1 MTYFIHIQSRRVVE
15 AKTRKEAKKL
25 LGLSFTQMANELNL
39 FDPHTDRDA
48 IIPPEIAQDIADY
61 KERKSV

>member
-1 MTYFIHIQSRRVVE
+1 MTYYIHIQTNRVVE

-39 FDPHTDRDA
+39 FDPHSDKEA
-48 IIPPEIAQDIADY
+48 IIPQELEIGIADY